1 MRKIGD
7 FQKKHDFL
15 VCVDS
20 DGCVIDGMTVKH
32 VSCFGPG
39 VIEVYGSK
47 EHQEELLEEWNR
59 INLYSMTRG
68 INRFKGLVAE
78 LGYMAEKGYLTEN
91 FSELLQW
98 TQTADEL
105 SNRSLLQQIV
115 KNREAGRDTEAL
127 QKALDWSDWVNR
139 QIAALD
145 AEKKMPFAEAGSA
158 LKEIKKYADL
168 AVVSSANREAVE
180 EEWQRSGFLGMVD
193 LLLTQEHGGKRECL
207 GLLEVFGYGKERI
220 VMVGDSPLDIEA
232 AKACGVLYYPIVP
245 REENASWVRFRQQM
259 RLEML
264 GGSYREGSME
274 RNEKAYYHKLE
285 GR

>member
-32 VSCFGPG
+32 DSCFGPG
-39 VIEVYGSK
+39 VIEVYGSQ

-78 LGYMAEKGYLTEN
+78 LGYMAKKGYLTED

-105 SNRSLLQQIV
+105 SNRSLQQQIV

-145 AEKKMPFAEAGSA
+145 AEKKMPFAKAGPA

-180 EEWQRSGFLGMVD
+180 EEWQRSGFLEMVD

-207 GLLEVFGYGKERI
+207 GLLEAFGYGKERI
-220 VMVGDSPLDIEA
+220 VMVGDSPLDILA

-245 REENASWVRFRQQM
+245 REENASWVRFLQQM
-259 RLEML
+259 HLEML

-274 RNEKAYYHKLE
+274 QNEKAYYQKLK
-285 GR
+285 GG